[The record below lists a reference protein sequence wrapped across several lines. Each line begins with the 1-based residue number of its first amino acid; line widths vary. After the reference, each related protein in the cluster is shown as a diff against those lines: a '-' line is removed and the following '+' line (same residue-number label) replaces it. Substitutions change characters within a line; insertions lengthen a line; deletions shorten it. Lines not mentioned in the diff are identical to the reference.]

1 VLQPTGKYITISH
14 AVEKQRKKY
23 LKDYKRFNWGRIK
36 HMLPKPQ
43 VRSEPKENK
52 TKVEVDDKKNY
63 HFMYI
68 CIKEIEPIV
77 DSSDDEANKQ

>member
-1 VLQPTGKYITISH
+1 
-14 AVEKQRKKY
+14 
-23 LKDYKRFNWGRIK
+23 
-36 HMLPKPQ
+36 MLPKPQ

-77 DSSDDEANKQ
+77 DSSDDEANQQ